1 MARKQYTIP
10 AHGVVEHN
18 FLAAEATR
26 QIEAQT
32 KVADGIETLENGMIL
47 FIDRKNMEVVKDS
60 AKGTSCPYLMHS
72 TVRYYRA
79 GERGVNHFVFNVNNE
94 EELPRL
100 WKLNEGDKFHTNLV
114 SYDTDEF
121 ADDEALEAAM
131 ANGKTLYGYA
141 DGEGMLKLTATEDAT
156 SKSEFIVTLSTMQ
169 DDTKGFFVQ
178 VNRA

>member
-18 FLAAEATR
+18 FLAASATR

-47 FIDRKNMEVVKDS
+47 FIDRKNMEVVKTADVS
-60 AKGTSCPYLMHS
+60 APYLMHS

-100 WKLNEGDKFHTNLV
+100 WKLSEGDKFHTNLI
-114 SYDTDEF
+114 SYEDTEF
-121 ADDEALEAAM
+121 TDDAALEEAFKE
-131 ANGKTLYGYA
+131 NETLYGYA
-141 DGEGMLKLTATEDAT
+141 DGEGMIKVTKTQNEDARC
-156 SKSEFIVTLSTMQ
+156 EFIVSLSTMQ

>member
-18 FLAAEATR
+18 FLAASATR

-47 FIDRKNMEVVKDS
+47 FIDRKNMEIVKEE
-60 AKGTSCPYLMHS
+60 KSCPYLMHT

-79 GERGVNHFVFNVNNE
+79 GERGANSFVFKVNNE

-121 ADDEALEAAM
+121 NDDAALEEAM
-131 ANGKTLYGYA
+131 KNGQTLYGYA
-141 DGEGMLKLTATEDAT
+141 DGEGMIKVTKTENGEA
-156 SKSEFIVTLSTMQ
+156 KSEFIVTLSTMP

>member
-47 FIDRKNMEVVKDS
+47 FIDRKNMEVVKTADVS
-60 AKGTSCPYLMHS
+60 APYLMHS

-79 GERGVNHFVFNVNNE
+79 GERGLNHFVFNVNNE

-114 SYDTDEF
+114 SYDSTEF
-121 ADDEALEAAM
+121 TNDAALETAM
-131 ANGKTLYGYA
+131 AGGKTLYGYA
-141 DGEGMLKLTATEDAT
+141 DGEGMIKVTATENA
-156 SKSEFIVTLSTMQ
+156 SAKSEYIVTLSTMQ

>member
-1 MARKQYTIP
+1 MAVKQYTIP

-18 FLAAEATR
+18 FLASQATR

-32 KVADGIETLENGMIL
+32 KVKDGIETLENGMIL
-47 FIDRKNMEVVKDS
+47 FIDRKADEITFEEK
-60 AKGTSCPYLMHS
+60 SCPYLMHS

-114 SYDTDEF
+114 VYDDSEF
-121 ADDEALEAAM
+121 TDDEALDKELAKGA
-131 ANGKTLYGYA
+131 LYAYP
-141 DGEGMLKLTATEDAT
+141 DGEKGMLKVTKTENKSA
-156 SKSEFIVTLSTMQ
+156 KSEFIVMKSTMQ
-169 DDTKGFFVQ
+169 DDTKGFYVQ
-178 VNRA
+178 VNRV

>member
-47 FIDRKNMEVVKDS
+47 FIDRKNMEVVKTADVS
-60 AKGTSCPYLMHS
+60 APYLMHS

-79 GERGVNHFVFNVNNE
+79 GERGLNHFVFNVNNE

-114 SYDTDEF
+114 SYDTSEF
-121 ADDEALEAAM
+121 ADDAALETAM
-131 ANGKTLYGYA
+131 AGGKTLYGYA
-141 DGEGMLKLTATEDAT
+141 DGEGMIKVTATEDADA
-156 SKSEFIVTLSTMQ
+156 KSEFIVTLSTMQ

>member
-18 FLAAEATR
+18 FLASEATR

-32 KVADGIETLENGMIL
+32 KVADGIDTLENGMVL
-47 FIDRKNMEVVKDS
+47 FIDRKNMEIVKTADAS
-60 AKGTSCPYLMHS
+60 APYLMHS

-100 WKLNEGDKFHTNLV
+100 WKLSEGDKFHTNLV
-114 SYDTDEF
+114 SYDSAEF
-121 ADDEALEAAM
+121 ADDAAVEKAM
-131 ANGKTLYGYA
+131 ANGATLYGYP
-141 DGEGMLKLTATEDAT
+141 DGEGMIKVTKTKSANA
-156 SKSEFIVTLSTMQ
+156 KSEFIVTASTMQ

>member
-1 MARKQYTIP
+1 MGRIQYTIP

-18 FLAAEATR
+18 FIAAEATR

-47 FIDRKNMEVVKDS
+47 FIDRKNMEIVKDP

-79 GERGVNHFVFNVNNE
+79 GERGLNHFVFNVNNE

-100 WKLNEGDKFHTNLV
+100 WKLAEGDSFHTNLI
-114 SYDTDEF
+114 SGEST
-121 ADDEALEAAM
+121 EAIDALFK
-131 ANGKTLYGYA
+131 ANKSLYGYP
-141 DGEGMLKLTATEDAT
+141 DGNGMIKVTDTKDENA
-156 SKSEFIVTLSTMQ
+156 KCEFIVSKSTMQ
-169 DDTKGFFVQ
+169 NDEVGFYVV
-178 VNRA
+178 VNKA

>member
-47 FIDRKNMEVVKDS
+47 FIDRKNMEVVKEE
-60 AKGTSCPYLMHS
+60 KSCPYLMHS

-114 SYDTDEF
+114 SYDESEF
-121 ADDEALEAAM
+121 ADDEAVEKELAG
-131 ANGKTLYGYA
+131 GKTVYGYP
-141 DGEGMLKLTATEDAT
+141 DGEGMIGLTKTENKDA
-156 SKSEFIVTLSTMQ
+156 KCEFIVTLSTMQ

>member
-18 FLAAEATR
+18 FLAASATR

-47 FIDRKNMEVVKDS
+47 FIDRKNMEIVMTPDV
-60 AKGTSCPYLMHS
+60 SCPYLMHS

-79 GERGVNHFVFNVNNE
+79 GERGANHFVFNVNNE

-114 SYDTDEF
+114 SYDDGEFTDD
-121 ADDEALEAAM
+121 AALEEAM
-131 ANGKTLYGYA
+131 AGGKTLYGYP
-141 DGEGMLKLTATEDAT
+141 DGQGMIEVTATENSSA
-156 SKSEFIVTLSTMQ
+156 KSEFIVTLSTMP
-169 DDTKGFFVQ
+169 DDTKGFYVQ
-178 VNRA
+178 VNRI

>member
-1 MARKQYTIP
+1 MARKQYAIP

-18 FLAAEATR
+18 FLASEATR

-32 KVADGIETLENGMIL
+32 KVANGIETLENGMIL
-47 FIDRKNMEVVKDS
+47 FIDRKAGEIKLSGN
-60 AKGTSCPYLMHS
+60 SCPYLMHS

-79 GERGVNHFVFNVNNE
+79 GERGLNHFVFNVNNE

-100 WKLNEGDKFHTNLV
+100 WKLSEGDKFHTNLV
-114 SYDTDEF
+114 SYQTDEF
-121 ADDEALEAAM
+121 ANDAALETELAK
-131 ANGKTLYGYA
+131 GSLYGYP
-141 DGEGMLKLTATEDAT
+141 DGEGMIKITKTEDSSA
-156 SKSEFIVTLSTMQ
+156 KVEFIVSMSTMQ

>member
-18 FLAAEATR
+18 FLAASATR

-32 KVADGIETLENGMIL
+32 KVADGIETLENGMVL
-47 FIDRKNMEVVKDS
+47 FIDRKNMEIVKTADVS
-60 AKGTSCPYLMHS
+60 APYLMHS

-79 GERGVNHFVFNVNNE
+79 GERGVNHFVFKVNNE

-114 SYDTDEF
+114 SYDSTEF
-121 ADDEALEAAM
+121 ADDAALDKAM
-131 ANGKTLYGYA
+131 AGGKTMYGYA
-141 DGEGMLKLTATEDAT
+141 DGEGMIKVTATQNESAR
-156 SKSEFIVTLSTMQ
+156 SEFIVTASTMQ

-178 VNRA
+178 VNKA

>member
-32 KVADGIETLENGMIL
+32 KVAEGIETLENGMVL
-47 FIDRKNMEVVKDS
+47 FIDRKNMEVVLSGD
-60 AKGTSCPYLMHS
+60 SCPYLMHS

-114 SYDTDEF
+114 SYEEDEF
-121 ADDEALEAAM
+121 ADDAALEAKM
-131 ANGKTLYGYA
+131 ANGATLYGYP
-141 DGEGMLKLTATEDAT
+141 DGKGMIKLTETKDE
-156 SKSEFIVTLSTMQ
+156 SSRSEFIVTLSTMQ

>member
-1 MARKQYTIP
+1 MARIQYTIP

-32 KVADGIETLENGMIL
+32 PVADGIETLENGMIL
-47 FIDRKNMEVVKDS
+47 FIDRKNKEIVKTVDV
-60 AKGTSCPYLMHS
+60 SCPYLMHS

-100 WKLNEGDKFHTNLV
+100 WKLNEGDSFHTNLV
-114 SYDTDEF
+114 SYDEEEF
-121 ADDEALEAAM
+121 ADDEALEAAL
-131 ANGKTLYGYA
+131 ANGATLYGYA
-141 DGEGMLKLTATEDAT
+141 DGEGMIEVTATQDTDA
-156 SKSEFIVTLSTMQ
+156 KHEFIVMASTMQ

>member
-1 MARKQYTIP
+1 MARKQYAIP

-18 FLAAEATR
+18 FLASEATR

-32 KVADGIETLENGMIL
+32 KVANGIETLENGMIL
-47 FIDRKNMEVVKDS
+47 FIDRKADEIKLSGN
-60 AKGTSCPYLMHS
+60 SCPYLMHS

-79 GERGVNHFVFNVNNE
+79 GERGLNHFVFNVNNE

-100 WKLNEGDKFHTNLV
+100 WKLSEGDKFHTNLV
-114 SYDTDEF
+114 SYQTDEF
-121 ADDEALEAAM
+121 ADDATLETELAK
-131 ANGKTLYGYA
+131 GSLYGYP
-141 DGEGMLKLTATEDAT
+141 DGEGMIKITKTEDTTARV
-156 SKSEFIVTLSTMQ
+156 EFIVSMSTMQ

>member
-18 FLAAEATR
+18 ALSAEHTG

-32 KVADGIETLENGMIL
+32 KVANGIETLENGMIL
-47 FIDRKNMEVVKDS
+47 FIDRKNMEIVKTADVS
-60 AKGTSCPYLMHS
+60 APYLHHS

-79 GERGVNHFVFNVNNE
+79 GGERGVNHFVFNVNNE

-114 SYDTDEF
+114 SYDNGEF
-121 ADDEALEAAM
+121 ADDSKLDAAL

-141 DGEGMLKLTATEDAT
+141 DGEGMIKATATQNTNA
-156 SKSEFIVTLSTMQ
+156 KCEFIVMASTMQ
-169 DDTKGFFVQ
+169 DDTKGFYVQ

>member
-18 FLAAEATR
+18 FLAASATR

-47 FIDRKNMEVVKDS
+47 FIDRKNMEIVMTPDV
-60 AKGTSCPYLMHS
+60 SCPYLMHS

-79 GERGVNHFVFNVNNE
+79 GERGANHFVFNVNNE

-100 WKLNEGDKFHTNLV
+100 WKLSEGDKFHTNLI
-114 SYDTDEF
+114 SYEDTEF
-121 ADDEALEAAM
+121 TDDAALEEAFKE
-131 ANGKTLYGYA
+131 NKTLYGYA
-141 DGEGMLKLTATEDAT
+141 DGEGMIKVTKTQNEEARC
-156 SKSEFIVTLSTMQ
+156 EFIVSLSTMQ

>member
-18 FLAAEATR
+18 FLAASATR

-47 FIDRKNMEVVKDS
+47 FIDRKNMEIVKTADVS
-60 AKGTSCPYLMHS
+60 APYLMHS

-79 GERGVNHFVFNVNNE
+79 GERGLNHFVFNVNNE

-100 WKLNEGDKFHTNLV
+100 WKLSEGDKCHTNLV
-114 SYDTDEF
+114 SYDTSEF
-121 ADDEALEAAM
+121 ADDEALEKAL
-131 ANGKTLYGYA
+131 ANGATQYGYP
-141 DGEGMLKLTATEDAT
+141 DGEGMIKVTKTKNDDA
-156 SKSEFIVTLSTMQ
+156 KSEFIVTLSTMQ

>member
-18 FLAAEATR
+18 FLASEATR

-32 KVADGIETLENGMIL
+32 KVADGIDTLENGMVL
-47 FIDRKNMEVVKDS
+47 FIDRKNMEIVKTADVS
-60 AKGTSCPYLMHS
+60 APYLMHS

-79 GERGVNHFVFNVNNE
+79 GERGVNHFVFTVNNE

-100 WKLNEGDKFHTNLV
+100 WKLSEGDKFHTNLV
-114 SYDTDEF
+114 SYDTTEF
-121 ADDEALEAAM
+121 ADEAALEKELVG
-131 ANGKTLYGYA
+131 GKTLYAYP
-141 DGEGMLKLTATEDAT
+141 DGEGMLKATKTKNADA
-156 SKSEFIVTLSTMQ
+156 KSEFIVTLSTMQ